1 MPRINAHDPERQ
13 ETVSR
18 RTVLFGG
25 GVSLLFAGIA
35 GRLYQL
41 QIADHEKYLDLAQ
54 ENQFNRRIL
63 TPLRGEI
70 VDRFGN
76 VLASN
81 RKNFRVLLI
90 PEQARDVD
98 QALDRI
104 SEIVAVPDEKR
115 SRIMREIRRRGAF
128 TPVEIED
135 NLSWEEFSRINF
147 ELPHLGGVLPDVGE
161 TRDYPFGE
169 ASAFVIG
176 YVGAVT
182 ERDLAAE
189 DSDEDR
195 ILLRQPGFKVGRD
208 GLERTYEEELRGQ
221 AGEMD
226 VKINAHGRVIEELS
240 DDAKPAEQGK
250 PLALTIDAELQEHA
264 MKVLAEPG
272 ERMPDEPQSAAA
284 VVMDVVTGDIL
295 VMAST
300 PAFNPNDF
308 NVGIDPQL
316 WKDLNASPYK
326 PLLNKPLS
334 GVYPPGSTFK
344 LISAIAAQQSGVS
357 PKQTAYCPGRVWY
370 GNRYFH
376 CWKRGGHGTVDMK
389 GAIKHSCDVY
399 FYEIAKTLDVDVL
412 ADVAR
417 RFGLGQT
424 FEIGVSGQQRGVVPD
439 RAWKRAY
446 FAGQPE
452 NQPWFQGET
461 LSVIIGQGYVTS
473 TPLQLA
479 VMASRVASGRAVR
492 PRLVR
497 AVGEV
502 ALPAPDAPLIDVDQD
517 YLQIVRAGMNAVTN
531 EYGTAARSRLE
542 DPDWQMA
549 GKTGTSQVYQI
560 TAEDRAKGLA
570 EPEDLPWERRDHAL
584 FVCYMPY
591 ENPRYACSVI
601 VEHGIGGSRA
611 AGPKAR
617 EIMRAVAEKNPAA
630 LDPVDPGSL
639 AQRRNQ
645 RVRAG

>member
-1 MPRINAHDPERQ
+1 MSRLNAHDPERQ

-18 RTVLFGG
+18 RTILFGG
-25 GVSLLFAGIA
+25 GVSVLFAGIA

-41 QIADHEKYLDLAQ
+41 QVADHEKYVDLAQ

-90 PEQARDVD
+90 PERARDVD
-98 QALDRI
+98 EILGRI
-104 SEIVAVPDEKR
+104 DKIVPVPEEKR
-115 SRIMREIRRRGAF
+115 ARIMREIRRRGAF

-147 ELPHLGGVLPDVGE
+147 DLPHLGGVLPDVGE

-182 ERDLAAE
+182 ERDLAAQE
-189 DSDEDR
+189 NDEQR
-195 ILLRQPGFKVGRD
+195 LLLRQPGFKVGRD
-208 GLERTYEEELRGQ
+208 GLERTYEQELRGK

-226 VKINAHGRVIEELS
+226 VKINAHGRVIEELT
-240 DDAKPAEQGK
+240 DDATPAVQGRT
-250 PLALTIDAELQEHA
+250 LALTIDAELQQKATEI
-264 MKVLAEPG
+264 LATPG

-295 VMAST
+295 VLAST

-308 NVGIDPQL
+308 NVGIDPDL
-316 WKDLNASPYK
+316 WRDLNQSPYK
-326 PLLNKPLS
+326 PLLNKPVS

-344 LISAIAAQQSGVS
+344 LISAIAAQEAGVS
-357 PKQTAYCPGRVWY
+357 PNQTAYCPGRVWY

-376 CWKRGGHGTVDMK
+376 CWKRGGHGTVNMK
-389 GAIKHSCDVY
+389 DALKHSCDVF
-399 FYEIAKTLDVDVL
+399 FYEIAKTLDVDLL

-446 FAGQPE
+446 FAGTPE

-479 VMASRVASGRAVR
+479 VMAARVASGRAVR

-497 AVGEV
+497 AVGDLV
-502 ALPAPDAPLIDVDQD
+502 LPAPEAPLINVDQE
-517 YLQIVRAGMNAVTN
+517 YLKVVREGMNAVTN

-542 DPDWQMA
+542 DPEWQLA

-560 TAEDRAKGLA
+560 TAEDRARGLA
-570 EPEDLPWERRDHAL
+570 EPEDLPWQRRDHAL

-591 ENPRYACSVI
+591 ENPRYACSVV

-630 LDPVDPGSL
+630 LPTIDPSSL
-639 AQRRNQ
+639 ASARGQHSRT
-645 RVRAG
+645 G

>member
-1 MPRINAHDPERQ
+1 MSRLNAHDPERQ

-18 RTVLFGG
+18 RTILFGG
-25 GVSLLFAGIA
+25 GVSVLFAGIA

-41 QIADHEKYLDLAQ
+41 QVADHDKYVDLAQ

-90 PEQARDVD
+90 PERARDVD
-98 QALDRI
+98 DILGRI
-104 SEIVAVPDEKR
+104 DKIVPVPEEKR
-115 SRIMREIRRRGAF
+115 ARIMREIRRRGAF

-147 ELPHLGGVLPDVGE
+147 DLPHLGGVLPDVGE

-182 ERDLAAE
+182 ERDLAAQE
-189 DSDEDR
+189 NDDER
-195 ILLRQPGFKVGRD
+195 LLLRQPGFKVGRD
-208 GLERTYEEELRGQ
+208 GLERTYEQELRGK

-226 VKINAHGRVIEELS
+226 VKINAHGRVIEELT
-240 DDAKPAEQGK
+240 DDATPAVQGRT
-250 PLALTIDAELQEHA
+250 LALTIDAELQQKATEI
-264 MKVLAEPG
+264 LATPG

-284 VVMDVVTGDIL
+284 VVMDVVTGDVL
-295 VMAST
+295 VLAST

-308 NVGIDPQL
+308 NVGINPDL
-316 WKDLNASPYK
+316 WKDLNESPYK
-326 PLLNKPLS
+326 PLLNKPVS

-344 LISAIAAQQSGVS
+344 LISAIAAQEAGIS
-357 PKQTAYCPGRVWY
+357 PNQTAYCPGRMWY

-376 CWKRGGHGTVDMK
+376 CWKRGGHGTVNMK
-389 GAIKHSCDVY
+389 GAIKHSCDVF
-399 FYEIAKTLDVDVL
+399 FYEIAKTLDVDLL

-446 FAGQPE
+446 FAGSPE
-452 NQPWFQGET
+452 NQSWFQGET

-479 VMASRVASGRAVR
+479 VMAARVASGRAVR

-497 AVGEV
+497 AVGDLV
-502 ALPAPDAPLIDVDQD
+502 LPAPDAPLIDVDHD
-517 YLQIVRAGMNAVTN
+517 YLKVVREGMNAVTN

-542 DPDWQMA
+542 DPEWQLA

-560 TAEDRAKGLA
+560 TAEDRARGLA
-570 EPEDLPWERRDHAL
+570 EPEDLPWQRRDHAL

-591 ENPRYACSVI
+591 ENPRYACSVV

-630 LDPVDPGSL
+630 LPTIDPASL
-639 AQRRNQ
+639 AATRGRPA
-645 RVRAG
+645 RTG